1 LLTLAFI
8 CGCGSD
14 AGSNANGAAASG
26 ASASAGPAELYVKLS
41 ALSEQVMVERR
52 EKSKLESYIV
62 QIQKEVEEKA
72 PIIQNQV

>member
-1 LLTLAFI
+1 
-8 CGCGSD
+8 
-14 AGSNANGAAASG
+14 
-26 ASASAGPAELYVKLS
+26 
-41 ALSEQVMVERR
+41 MVERR